1 MACTGQILIH
11 VVTHE
16 AHPLSAKSHDTKMQ
30 KKMQRHFTLFLVFSR
45 SVSIRQGI
53 TPLNMKTTP
62 SYVHVY
68 EILQY

>member
-30 KKMQRHFTLFLVFSR
+30 KKCSVILPCFWYFQDLF
-45 SVSIRQGI
+45 Q
-53 TPLNMKTTP
+53 
-62 SYVHVY
+62 YVKELLH
-68 EILQY
+68 